1 VTRTMQL
8 FLTTFLFALGSAVAT
23 PLKMGSEN
31 PGPTYWETAAP
42 PSSVLGIG
50 EKIPSGVFGP
60 LSLVA
65 FVVGTFC
72 VHESNIFGTLS
83 ATTVYPLY
91 VLGSAL
97 VPISWGMHVAAWIQK
112 QVNYT
117 TTLPHFIF

>member
-1 VTRTMQL
+1 MGI
-8 FLTTFLFALGSAVAT
+8 GSVVT

-31 PGPTYWETAAP
+31 PGPTYWEGSAP

-50 EKIPSGVFGP
+50 EKIPSGIFGP

-65 FVVGTFC
+65 FVIGTYS

-83 ATTVYPLY
+83 ATTVNPLY
-91 VLGSAL
+91 VLGSSL

-112 QVNYT
+112 QNGK
-117 TTLPHFIF
+117 